1 MAHLDIAAKTLNALM
16 LTLLGLTAC
25 GGGGSEPAHSADDM
39 VIEQDPGDG
48 LEGVGVSSEI
58 GGLNQEAVDRTFSK
72 SLDDLQACLSQ
83 GAEQIEFLG
92 GDVSF
97 FLKVGS
103 DGHLNHAHLEESTL
117 GDRDTELCML
127 HVLEKRTWPKPV
139 GGETGLARKSFSFD
153 MPNDVRPPTD
163 WSQESVEETLEKLS
177 KDIKGCSL
185 SGSFTITMYVGT
197 EGEVL
202 SAGVAHTEEDGESAA
217 DCLVSTLKEG
227 KFPSP
232 GSWPAKVSFTL

>member
-1 MAHLDIAAKTLNALM
+1 MVQLSQAAVKVGGFFSVLV
-16 LTLLGLTAC
+16 GLTAC
-25 GGGGSEPAHSADDM
+25 GGDSQKPANSADDM
-39 VIEQDPGDG
+39 VIEQEPSDG

-58 GGLNQEAVDRTFSK
+58 GGLNQDAVDRTFSK
-72 SLDDLQACLSQ
+72 SLKDLQACLSR
-83 GAEQIEFLG
+83 GAEHLEFLG

-97 FLKVGS
+97 FLKVGQ

-117 GDRDTELCML
+117 GDRDTERCML
-127 HVLEKRTWPKPV
+127 EALEKRTWPKPV
-139 GGETGLARKSFSFD
+139 GGDMGLARKSFSFD

-163 WSQESVEETLEKLS
+163 WSQESIEETLEKLS
-177 KDIKGCSL
+177 KEIKACSA
-185 SGSFTITMYVGT
+185 SGPFTITMYVGT

-202 SAGVAHTEEDGESAA
+202 AAGVAHTEENGEAAA